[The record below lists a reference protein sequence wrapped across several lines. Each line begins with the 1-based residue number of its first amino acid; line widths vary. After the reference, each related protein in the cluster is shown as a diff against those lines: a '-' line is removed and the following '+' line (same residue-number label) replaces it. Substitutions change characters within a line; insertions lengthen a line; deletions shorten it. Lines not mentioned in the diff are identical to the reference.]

1 MSTDRDQ
8 PRPDYNRLLAWLPIV
23 TVLFLGA
30 IQWGQFQAALGAIE
44 ALSRDVREL
53 QIAKEL
59 LDQKLV
65 ELDRRGTE
73 RTAARD
79 ASIADV
85 RERLK
90 AQELITQTI
99 QLQSA
104 REYEGLKAELRAIRE
119 GLGLPPPSSQST
131 YPPAPAL
138 RPDLRG

>member
-1 MSTDRDQ
+1 MTTDRDP

-23 TVLFLGA
+23 GILFFGA
-30 IQWGQFQAALGAIE
+30 VQWGQFQAALGALE
-44 ALSRDVREL
+44 ALSEDVREL

-59 LDQKLV
+59 LDQKLI

-73 RTAARD
+73 RTIARD
-79 ASIADV
+79 AATAEV
-85 RERLK
+85 RGRLQ
-90 AQELITQTI
+90 ALEVFVQGF
-99 QLQSA
+99 QLQA
-104 REYEGLKAELRAIRE
+104 TRDYEGLKAELRAIRE